1 MAVKDK
7 VGIVASNKMAN
18 TCIVTVNERGIHKRY
33 KKVINKTKRYVVYD
47 ATFKSSIGDQV
58 NIRKTRPISKTKT
71 WILVNVLKKS
81 EI

>member
-7 VGIVASNKMAN
+7 VGIVASNKMTN

-47 ATFKSSIGDQV
+47 ATFNS
-58 NIRKTRPISKTKT
+58 
-71 WILVNVLKKS
+71 
-81 EI
+81 